1 VTAERAAN
9 WAVIICAVVAG
20 AMRFGSV
27 ESDVK
32 HLRDDLTGTQQHI
45 SNVDG
50 RVETLKADKVSADK
64 EMSERIHALT
74 TSIAVL
80 TAEVRELR
88 VQLENT
94 ERKR

>member
-1 VTAERAAN
+1 MRIERAVSWTTLLCA
-9 WAVIICAVVAG
+9 IIAG
-20 AMRFGSV
+20 ALRFGAV

-50 RVETLKADKVSADK
+50 RVETLKADKVSADAK
-64 EMSERIHALT
+64 MSERIYELT

-80 TAEVRELR
+80 TTEVRQLR
-88 VQLENT
+88 VQLE
-94 ERKR
+94 EKKR